1 MIPPNTVQTVTG
13 EAEHNLEGDV
23 ILQPVNQHKHLLMP
37 RSVGKCSKREV
48 PVRVCNPTDKYVT
61 LKKGYHVGY
70 LEEVDEI
77 FKGETSYGADS
88 PVDEQ
93 SAGLDSKAFVR
104 RCTVSEAK
112 VLVDEQSAG
121 AGTKLGNPVDEQS
134 AGATGGSEKPGDEQS
149 AGSTKEKSVKEEFE
163 GLPEDTLKQ
172 MLIDEIDV
180 IPEHTKDLYARS
192 TTHLDLVECII
203 LAQFITEYAD
213 VFAKDDLD
221 LWCCTVLE
229 HEINTG
235 DAKPIRQ
242 PMRCTPLGFTDEEDE
257 YLEKMLKGEV
267 IQPSKSDWA
276 SPPVLVQKKDGKV
289 RWCVDFRRLNSVTTK
304 DAYPLPLIEE
314 ITDSLEGVMYMSP
327 LDVNSGYYQILIVP
341 KDRHKT
347 AFPTKHGLY
356 EFRGLAMGLCNAPA
370 TFQRAMQLIF
380 RGMTWKEIITY
391 LDDLNV
397 IGTSMENHLA
407 NLRKTFDRI
416 REHNLKLKPK
426 KCCLFQQEVPFLG
439 KVASQQGLSVDPEK
453 IKAVVDWPVPENSRD
468 VESFLGFVNYHCDH
482 IKDFANIAAALY
494 ELTGPKSKFDWTERH
509 QHVFETLRNCLVCAP
524 VLAYPNSQDTFIL
537 DTDALDKAIG
547 AELLQVQDGVE
558 KVICYGSLS
567 LTPSQWNYC
576 TTQKELLAIVRF
588 TREYRHYLLG
598 QSFIV
603 CTDHSSLTWLMCFKQ
618 VEGQLARWLE
628 KLSQFDMTIQHRA
641 GRKHQN
647 ADSLSWIPKEGYCN
661 CYEAGIYLDDLP
673 CGGCKYCTKMHV
685 TWSRFEKDV
694 DDAVPLAVR
703 TVRDTG

>member
-1 MIPPNTVQTVTG
+1 M
-13 EAEHNLEGDV
+13 
-23 ILQPVNQHKHLLMP
+23 
-37 RSVGKCSKREV
+37 
-48 PVRVCNPTDKYVT
+48 
-61 LKKGYHVGY
+61 GY

-93 SAGLDSKAFVR
+93 SVGLDSKAFVR

-149 AGSTKEKSVKEEFE
+149 PGSTKEKSVKEEFE

-180 IPEHTKDLYARS
+180 IPEHIKDLYARS

-229 HEINTG
+229 HEIHTG

-242 PMRCTPLGFTDEEDE
+242 PMRHTPLGFTDEEDE

-267 IQPSKSDWA
+267 IQPSKSDLA
-276 SPPVLVQKKDGKV
+276 SPPVLVRKKDGKV

-314 ITDSLEGVMYMSP
+314 ITNSLEGVMYMSP
-327 LDVNSGYYQILIVP
+327 LDMNSGYYQILIAP
-341 KDRHKT
+341 KDHDKT
-347 AFPTKHGLY
+347 AFLGKHGLY

-380 RGMTWKEIITY
+380 GGMTWKEILTY
-391 LDDLNV
+391 LDNLNV
-397 IGTSMENHLA
+397 IGTSFENHLA

-439 KVASQQGLSVDPEK
+439 KVASWQGLSVDPEK

-494 ELTGPKSKFDWTERH
+494 ELTGPKSKFEWTEQH

-524 VLAYPNSQDTFIL
+524 VLAY
-537 DTDALDKAIG
+537 
-547 AELLQVQDGVE
+547 
-558 KVICYGSLS
+558 
-567 LTPSQWNYC
+567 
-576 TTQKELLAIVRF
+576 
-588 TREYRHYLLG
+588 
-598 QSFIV
+598 
-603 CTDHSSLTWLMCFKQ
+603 
-618 VEGQLARWLE
+618 
-628 KLSQFDMTIQHRA
+628 
-641 GRKHQN
+641 
-647 ADSLSWIPKEGYCN
+647 
-661 CYEAGIYLDDLP
+661 
-673 CGGCKYCTKMHV
+673 
-685 TWSRFEKDV
+685 
-694 DDAVPLAVR
+694 
-703 TVRDTG
+703 